1 MTAFVLDA
9 SVTMAWCF
17 EDEASD
23 AAWGLLDR
31 LGEDT
36 ALVPGIWSVEV
47 ANVLLVAERR
57 RRLTR
62 PQSRAF
68 VTRLLAL
75 PILVEE
81 APPQRV
87 LGEVFTLGRET
98 GLAAYDA
105 LYLDLAARHDLPL
118 ATLDRAMRSAA
129 RKSRIAILP
138 A

>member
-23 AAWGLLDR
+23 AAWRLLDR

-36 ALVPGIWSVEV
+36 ALVPAIWSAEV

-75 PILVEE
+75 PIWVEE
-81 APPQRV
+81 ASPQRV
-87 LGEVFTLGRET
+87 LSEVLALGRET

-105 LYLDLAARHDLPL
+105 LYVDLAARHDLPL

-129 RKSRIAILP
+129 RKNRIALLP